1 MKNMIAIAFAMIA
14 SSSAMAAKY
23 TADMSWEQL
32 NKAYDLQIEMPTAFF
47 GSSVS
52 YDMICVDGDELRTIK
67 PVAVTE
73 QYKINKEQ
81 TGWKV
86 VGHKVLSTPI
96 NYTSVESVCVAR
108 GDHDV
113 CHNEV
118 ITGSYPTTVQVK
130 VNQYVNQ
137 SKTSLVKFLFTKSFT
152 LPNCS
157 AAPAPAPY

>member
-1 MKNMIAIAFAMIA
+1 MKNIVIAFAMLA

-23 TADMSWEQL
+23 TADMSWAQL

-67 PVAVTE
+67 PVAITE
-73 QYKINKEQ
+73 QYEINKEQ

-108 GDHDV
+108 GDRDV

-130 VNQYVNQ
+130 VNQIVNRH
-137 SKTSLVKFLFTKSFT
+137 SGITKFLFTKSFT